1 MVHMF
6 INVNGKRTPLPAK
19 DAVRIGH
26 EDITSMAERLIADIQ
41 KDAVHLALTLKL
53 DECSNY
59 FVSTGD
65 TMIKATVER
74 WEESLHVELYVCTID
89 RFASFQLN

>member
-1 MVHMF
+1 MVHMH
-6 INVNGKRTPLPAK
+6 ITVNNKNIPLPAQ

-26 EDITSMAERLIADIQ
+26 ENITNMVENLIADIQ
-41 KDAVHLALTLKL
+41 KDAVQLALTLKL

-59 FVSTGD
+59 FACTGD

-74 WEESLHVELYVCTID
+74 WEKSLHVELYVCTID
-89 RFASFQLN
+89 RFASFEVN